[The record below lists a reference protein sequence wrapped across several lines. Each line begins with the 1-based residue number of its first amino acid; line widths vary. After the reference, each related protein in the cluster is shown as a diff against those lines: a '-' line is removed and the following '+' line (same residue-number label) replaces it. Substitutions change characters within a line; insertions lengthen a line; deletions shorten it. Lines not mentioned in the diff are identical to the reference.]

1 MSKSG
6 SSPPEDQRK
15 PPDTEEN
22 TTGEGTPAASGKR
35 SAMRLPE
42 GVGPNASQRPN
53 PRKPWERFQGG
64 RPQQDF
70 ARRAGKDRKV
80 H

>member
-1 MSKSG
+1 MN
-6 SSPPEDQRK
+6 K
-15 PPDTEEN
+15 PGRPVEPAESA
-22 TTGEGTPAASGKR
+22 EPAADHAAPPAGEAKR

-42 GVGPNASQRPN
+42 GVTPGKPQRPAL
-53 PRKPWERFQGG
+53 RKPWESQHGG

-70 ARRAGKDRKV
+70 ARRAGRSRKV